1 MENTN
6 IWWVVVC
13 RKRNNSVVLYVK
25 VRTDQPLP
33 LFHTCPTY
41 YIVVTSFPVSCI
53 SISTFWMSVKF
64 IFLNLY
70 VSVSL
75 FFLFLCVSDALSH
88 IRVYGCKFWKSY
100 ERKSWRQALVLV
112 MLQRVFVLLDQKNC
126 LVNIF
131 LINIFWHIGKCLLQI
146 WKLVY
151 FHYFVSIHQSW
162 YSIKISRKSI

>member
-6 IWWVVVC
+6 IWWVVVY

-41 YIVVTSFPVSCI
+41 YIVVTSFPVSRI

-70 VSVSL
+70 VSISL

-112 MLQRVFVLLDQKNC
+112 MLQRVFVLLDQKIC

-131 LINIFWHIGKCLLQI
+131 LKKYFWHIGKYLSQI
-146 WKLVY
+146 KKLVDD
-151 FHYFVSIHQSW
+151 I
-162 YSIKISRKSI
+162 

>member
-1 MENTN
+1 MRKNRSILIKYTNSVNTN

-33 LFHTCPTY
+33 LFLTCPTY
-41 YIVVTSFPVSCI
+41 YIVVTSFPVSYII

-64 IFLNLY
+64 ILLNLC

-75 FFLFLCVSDALSH
+75 FFLFLSVSVALSH

-100 ERKSWRQALVLV
+100 ERKSWRQALVLS
-112 MLQRVFVLLDQKNC
+112 MLQRVRC
-126 LVNIF
+126 L
-131 LINIFWHIGKCLLQI
+131 CC
-146 WKLVY
+146 
-151 FHYFVSIHQSW
+151 
-162 YSIKISRKSI
+162 SIKKLFGEHLF